1 MDNRQLT
8 NNMWPEHEFAEA
20 IEAPA
25 EKRFIKRMT
34 LLIAGSVSIMLLWS
48 VFTQVEE
55 ISKSKGQVV
64 PLGHRQV
71 IQSQTGGTLATVMV
85 EEGDVVKKGDVLASF
100 VAIDSQ
106 AAEEELASK
115 RANLVLKIERYDAF
129 IEQRQPNF
137 EEFIAEYPQLVD
149 HHKKSL
155 QRMNEERS
163 SIQALSESDIAK
175 SQAEIDGLKTEIPPL
190 TDQIQNAEKTIKMMT
205 SVKEE
210 QAVSKLRILESQQ
223 KLDAYIRELKV
234 MESKQNVLTKN
245 LINLENQLA
254 QKQASLINEVGEKRT
269 EAQAELLGVI
279 ARLKSTDSLVLQNT
293 ITAPVDGIIQSIP
306 TTSSGSVIQPG
317 GTVAVIVPMTKTGL
331 MEAKLSPRDIGFVRV
346 GQAARVK
353 IDAFDYSRYG
363 ALDGIVKRI
372 SPSTDSDEK
381 GGVFYKVQI
390 TIDRPYFGESP
401 GQFDLIP
408 GMTGEADIVT
418 GDKTVF
424 QYMWKPVF
432 TNITEAFGER

>member
-137 EEFIAEYPQLVD
+137 EEFTAEYPQLVD
-149 HHKKSL
+149 HHTKSL

-190 TDQIQNAEKTIKMMT
+190 PIRFRTQKRP
-205 SVKEE
+205 
-210 QAVSKLRILESQQ
+210 LR
-223 KLDAYIRELKV
+223 
-234 MESKQNVLTKN
+234 
-245 LINLENQLA
+245 
-254 QKQASLINEVGEKRT
+254 
-269 EAQAELLGVI
+269 
-279 ARLKSTDSLVLQNT
+279 
-293 ITAPVDGIIQSIP
+293 
-306 TTSSGSVIQPG
+306 
-317 GTVAVIVPMTKTGL
+317 
-331 MEAKLSPRDIGFVRV
+331 
-346 GQAARVK
+346 
-353 IDAFDYSRYG
+353 
-363 ALDGIVKRI
+363 
-372 SPSTDSDEK
+372 
-381 GGVFYKVQI
+381 
-390 TIDRPYFGESP
+390 
-401 GQFDLIP
+401 
-408 GMTGEADIVT
+408 
-418 GDKTVF
+418 
-424 QYMWKPVF
+424 
-432 TNITEAFGER
+432 